1 MSKHLSPEV
10 RVPIDK
16 ENVSIFREE
25 SRCIKCGQC
34 RDMCRDYIGV
44 LGTYDLL
51 RTGDRAIC
59 INCGQCANVC
69 PVESIRE
76 QPEYGMVAAE
86 IMDPEKD
93 SLRFYYLG
101 NRYENKI
108 EHFGVKASYNP
119 EDVLML

>member
-69 PVESIRE
+69 PVESIRKNTSLLRTQVQGSSKLGVTAWE
-76 QPEYGMVAAE
+76 E
-86 IMDPEKD
+86 IWAPM
-93 SLRFYYLG
+93 
-101 NRYENKI
+101 I
-108 EHFGVKASYNP
+108 
-119 EDVLML
+119 